1 MASSP
6 TSNGASFVSQPSEQ
20 PTKLNNRAAFIWSV
34 ADLLR
39 GDYKPHEWGKVI
51 LPLTVIRRL
60 DCALQPTKA
69 KVLETHARFG
79 DRDPLLRAAAGE
91 VQFYNTSKL
100 DLGRVVRDSANLA
113 ATLRSYIASFSPTA
127 RDILEKFGFEP
138 VFKLSTFMADS
149 QVPDPPGS

>member
-69 KVLETHARFG
+69 KPRAFTIVDLVG
-79 DRDPLLRAAAGE
+79 DTPGPDTRRCL
-91 VQFYNTSKL
+91 
-100 DLGRVVRDSANLA
+100 
-113 ATLRSYIASFSPTA
+113 
-127 RDILEKFGFEP
+127 
-138 VFKLSTFMADS
+138 LST
-149 QVPDPPGS
+149 VGSELHRP